1 MLDEEMDHMIRDAA
15 ENHHPAY
22 NDKAWDKMEKLL
34 DKHLPEEKDRKRPLF
49 FLLLF
54 LLLGGA
60 AFFAVYQFTGNNR
73 MEGIAEQ
80 KVGEQPAYAPVDKQ
94 SDLQRPGVKNNPDDP
109 GNTAAVQD
117 ANLTGEPE
125 EETLNTSGEQG
136 SRPGSDSNKNID
148 VNVVKNKKQGPG
160 TKSRSKMKITGAEPS
175 LAIAG
180 NEEEEPG
187 NAVNMKQGNRKKS
200 DGKRN
205 VVITAAAPEQEE
217 NKEPVTGAVPP
228 AAINKETSVKEEQN
242 KPEPQKEEVKKTGEE
257 KDKKLVA
264 SKEKPSATPEKKKSK
279 KNPAGNF
286 GITVSAGPDLSFISL
301 SEPGTVTMMYGAGL
315 SYSFARQRVTVR
327 TGFYTSRKI
336 YSATPEQYH
345 TPGGNYPYLY
355 EVAANC
361 NVYEIPV
368 SVSYHFG
375 NRKNHNWFGSAG
387 LSSYLM
393 KTEYYDYRY
402 KRPTGQT
409 YNYERT
415 IKDENRHYFSVLTLS
430 GGYQYKFNRWLSIQ
444 AEPYVKLPLGGV
456 GFGNVKLNSS
466 GLLLTVTV
474 KPFTKKK

>member
-1 MLDEEMDHMIRDAA
+1 MIRDAA

-73 MEGIAEQ
+73 MEGIAEK

-94 SDLQRPGVKNNPDDP
+94 SDVQRPGVKNNPGDP
-109 GNTAAVQD
+109 GITAAVQD

-228 AAINKETSVKEEQN
+228 AAMAKGMWLLQQQRPNR
-242 KPEPQKEEVKKTGEE
+242 KKT
-257 KDKKLVA
+257 
-264 SKEKPSATPEKKKSK
+264 
-279 KNPAGNF
+279 
-286 GITVSAGPDLSFISL
+286 
-301 SEPGTVTMMYGAGL
+301 
-315 SYSFARQRVTVR
+315 R
-327 TGFYTSRKI
+327 
-336 YSATPEQYH
+336 
-345 TPGGNYPYLY
+345 
-355 EVAANC
+355 
-361 NVYEIPV
+361 
-368 SVSYHFG
+368 
-375 NRKNHNWFGSAG
+375 NR
-387 LSSYLM
+387 
-393 KTEYYDYRY
+393 
-402 KRPTGQT
+402 
-409 YNYERT
+409 
-415 IKDENRHYFSVLTLS
+415 
-430 GGYQYKFNRWLSIQ
+430 
-444 AEPYVKLPLGGV
+444 
-456 GFGNVKLNSS
+456 
-466 GLLLTVTV
+466 
-474 KPFTKKK
+474 